1 MQRLGIL
8 LVAVTLLSG
17 CAYGSFSDGNMTA
30 RYVRW
35 GDQQLN
41 GFSVKG
47 KGVNATLESQKA
59 SGLDIKSLQKVL
71 EAASTTGAL

>member
-1 MQRLGIL
+1 ML

-30 RYVRW
+30 SYVRW
-35 GDQQLN
+35 GDQNLN
-41 GFSVKG
+41 GFSVEG
-47 KGVNATLESQKA
+47 RGVNATLESQKA
-59 SGLDIKSLQKVL
+59 DGMDLKSLQKVL